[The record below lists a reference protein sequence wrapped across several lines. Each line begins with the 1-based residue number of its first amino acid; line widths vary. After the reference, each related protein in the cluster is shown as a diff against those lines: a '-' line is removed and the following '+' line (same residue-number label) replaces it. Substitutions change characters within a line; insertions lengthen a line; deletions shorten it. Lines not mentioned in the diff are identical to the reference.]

1 MAPGPTEL
9 KVPALDDGVVRLR
22 PPEPGDVDAV
32 FAYCN
37 DPDAARFT
45 TIPWPYERDHAVEW
59 IEESTRCSAD
69 GVRASF
75 VIVDSSRVA
84 VVGSIGLVRI
94 DHDAD
99 VTEVGYLVSREAR
112 GRGIASRA
120 VRLVSGWVLRELGFA
135 RLELQTDVRNHA
147 SQRVAEKAGFT
158 REGEVEPPERCRE
171 RSERMVMYSL
181 APADLDAR

>member
-1 MAPGPTEL
+1 MEL
-9 KVPALDDGVVRLR
+9 TVPALDDGVVRLR
-22 PPEPGDVDAV
+22 PPEPDDVDAV

-45 TIPWPYERDHAVEW
+45 TIPWPYEHRRAVEW
-59 IEESTRCSAD
+59 IEESTRCWAD

-75 VIVDSSRVA
+75 VIVEA
-84 VVGSIGLVRI
+84 ATGEVVGSIGLVHI

-99 VTEVGYLVSREAR
+99 VAEVGYLVNQEAR
-112 GRGIASRA
+112 GRGIATRA
-120 VRLVSGWVLRELGFA
+120 VRLVGDWVLGELGFT

-171 RSERMVMYSL
+171 RSERMVMFSL
-181 APADLDAR
+181 APADLASD